1 VTIMGEKDESAFSDG
16 MSGEQQRMFS
26 KDFYLTKSQVM
37 RRFRGNKLRG
47 DCDENLLGGL
57 LHEMNETQQLL
68 NCMRLPWMK
77 LADAFFQG
85 YVDVPSYSK
94 DKRLLASRLIALM
107 VKLSRETSFVEK
119 WFVYNSFQAKEIK
132 ELEVACKMRRLYSIS
147 IGDEL
152 LYDLSLKQLVEIHDT
167 IETFLEQ
174 GDTSFQEFEDDDLC
188 GIDVDMSVC
197 RFADKDTYGVSYY
210 IDTYEGEMHFT
221 SSEQISCIIEQ
232 MQQFLDRM
240 EKREFMNIEEAT
252 EKEEA
257 FITIRE
263 DYTSRKKVL
272 NEIPLVSKSI
282 RQCDGEALTGSYT
295 ISANGLYL
303 NDLSSPKLK
312 EISVKL
318 EEFLESVDKQWKILR
333 TPVECGFES

>member
-1 VTIMGEKDESAFSDG
+1 MVCVQLFS
-16 MSGEQQRMFS
+16 SER
-26 KDFYLTKSQVM
+26 
-37 RRFRGNKLRG
+37 N
-47 DCDENLLGGL
+47 
-57 LHEMNETQQLL
+57 
-68 NCMRLPWMK
+68 
-77 LADAFFQG
+77 
-85 YVDVPSYSK
+85 
-94 DKRLLASRLIALM
+94 
-107 VKLSRETSFVEK
+107 
-119 WFVYNSFQAKEIK
+119 

-152 LYDLSLKQLVEIHDT
+152 LYYLSLKQLVEIHDT
-167 IETFLEQ
+167 IEIFLEQ
-174 GDTSFQEFEDDDLC
+174 DNTSFQEFEDDDLC

-221 SSEQISCIIEQ
+221 SSEQISCVIEQ

-240 EKREFMNIEEAT
+240 EDKEFMNIEEAT

-263 DYTSRKKVL
+263 DYTPRKKVL

-318 EEFLESVDKQWKILR
+318 EEFLESVDKQWRILR

>member
-1 VTIMGEKDESAFSDG
+1 MTIMGEKDESAFSDG

-174 GDTSFQEFEDDDLC
+174 GDTSFQEFEDDDIC

-197 RFADKDTYGVSYY
+197 RFADKGTYGVSYY

-318 EEFLESVDKQWKILR
+318 EEFLESVDKQWRILR
-333 TPVECGFES
+333 TPVECGFEF

>member
-1 VTIMGEKDESAFSDG
+1 MGEKDESAFSDG

-318 EEFLESVDKQWKILR
+318 EEFLESVDKQWRILR

>member
-1 VTIMGEKDESAFSDG
+1 MTIMGEKDESAFSDG

-174 GDTSFQEFEDDDLC
+174 DNTSFQEFEDDDLC

>member
-1 VTIMGEKDESAFSDG
+1 MTIMGEKDESAFSDG
-16 MSGEQQRMFS
+16 MSGEQQRMSS

-221 SSEQISCIIEQ
+221 SSEQISCVIEQ

-318 EEFLESVDKQWKILR
+318 EEFLESVDKQWRILR
-333 TPVECGFES
+333 TPVECGVES

>member
-1 VTIMGEKDESAFSDG
+1 MGEKDESAFSDG
-16 MSGEQQRMFS
+16 MSGEQQRMSS

-68 NCMRLPWMK
+68 DCMRLPWMK

-152 LYDLSLKQLVEIHDT
+152 LYDLSLKQLVEIY
-167 IETFLEQ
+167 
-174 GDTSFQEFEDDDLC
+174 
-188 GIDVDMSVC
+188 
-197 RFADKDTYGVSYY
+197 DK
-210 IDTYEGEMHFT
+210 I
-221 SSEQISCIIEQ
+221 
-232 MQQFLDRM
+232 
-240 EKREFMNIEEAT
+240 
-252 EKEEA
+252 
-257 FITIRE
+257 
-263 DYTSRKKVL
+263 
-272 NEIPLVSKSI
+272 IPLFRNLRMMIYVELMWICLFVVLRIKI
-282 RQCDGEALTGSYT
+282 LMVFLT
-295 ISANGLYL
+295 IS
-303 NDLSSPKLK
+303 
-312 EISVKL
+312 
-318 EEFLESVDKQWKILR
+318 ILTR
-333 TPVECGFES
+333 GRCTLHLPSK